1 MDCVYFNRRIC
12 NQTFLFNALHILSV
26 HEYIRTCMSCCAG
39 FKNMIHSACRL
50 HIPLS
55 DYISRKRDT
64 SSSTIKV
71 SLQSD
76 SLVHCSKAT
85 SNTFHPPNSNSSDKY
100 ISPYDFLFAIV
111 FASECPNVHR
121 IVAPT
126 RDYE

>member
-1 MDCVYFNRRIC
+1 
-12 NQTFLFNALHILSV
+12 
-26 HEYIRTCMSCCAG
+26 
-39 FKNMIHSACRL
+39 MIHSACRL

-76 SLVHCSKAT
+76 SLVHCSKTT
-85 SNTFHPPNSNSSDKY
+85 SNIVHPQIPRTN
-100 ISPYDFLFAIV
+100 ISPYDFLFSVV